1 MADLQKILS
10 ALNSALGVVKTVTEM
25 PGIDALPYVKT
36 VASAIRAIQAGVN
49 AGANVMPFV
58 EALAATFTQ
67 DKVPTPAELAALD
80 AKIAELEAKVN
91 APLPEKEEDE
101 PD

>member
-10 ALNSALGVVKTVTEM
+10 ALNSALAVVKTVAET
-25 PGIDALPYVKT
+25 PGVNLLPYAST
-36 VASAIRAIQAGVN
+36 VSSAISAIQAGVS

-67 DKVPTPAELAALD
+67 DKVPTEAELKALD
-80 AKIAELEAKVN
+80 DKIDELRAKLH
-91 APLPEKEEDE
+91 APMPPKEDGED
-101 PD
+101 D